1 MTNTVVAGCD
11 RSPDQE
17 EVVDEVFCGQLEEAS
32 HLQTLVFTGEYLLKE
47 QQSRVQAIQIWGVH

>member
-1 MTNTVVAGCD
+1 MTNTMVAGCD

-17 EVVDEVFCGQLEEAS
+17 EVVDEVLCGQLEEAS